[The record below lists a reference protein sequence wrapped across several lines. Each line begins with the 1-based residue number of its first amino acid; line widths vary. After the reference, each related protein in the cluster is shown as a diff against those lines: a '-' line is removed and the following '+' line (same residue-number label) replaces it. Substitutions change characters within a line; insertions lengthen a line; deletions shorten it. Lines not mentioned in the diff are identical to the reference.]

1 MQGRWQQ
8 IRASRAHPALE
19 AGLMRAIHEGSVRET
34 ESTSSCQPASK
45 VILRPYSGKPAGDCD
60 VEACQ
65 LARANVQRA
74 LHTAQWADSTVA
86 ALKCRNCGQ
95 EEHFARSRFC
105 HECGEPLR
113 TQPDEPSIDLTQ
125 ALAEQMDESAW
136 LEAESKDQEWLAR
149 CGQVE

>member
-1 MQGRWQQ
+1 M
-8 IRASRAHPALE
+8 
-19 AGLMRAIHEGSVRET
+19 
-34 ESTSSCQPASK
+34 
-45 VILRPYSGKPAGDCD
+45 
-60 VEACQ
+60 
-65 LARANVQRA
+65 QRA
-74 LHTAQWADSTVA
+74 LHTVQWADSTVA

-113 TQPDEPSIDLTQ
+113 MQPDEPSIDLTQ